1 MVTNH
6 KAVTT
11 NRYKGM
17 KINGKYSD
25 QELINAI
32 LNRENINNAIRF
44 MYDGYYRYLE
54 NYVLQNSGNGDDAAD
69 IIQETFLVFIKIVEE
84 NKYRQESGVKSFLYS
99 IVKNLWITELRKRKS
114 MGIRNEIFENTK
126 ESVSPDISYNLV
138 KHESNQLIMEL
149 FQSLGEKCKN
159 ILLLFYYEN
168 LPMKEI
174 MEKEDFSS
182 EQVLRN
188 KKHKCLKSLIE
199 KVQSDEK
206 TYSSVKNALQYVG

>member
-1 MVTNH
+1 
-6 KAVTT
+6 
-11 NRYKGM
+11 M
-17 KINGKYSD
+17 KKNGKYSD
-25 QELINAI
+25 QELITAI
-32 LNRENINNAIRF
+32 LNRENVNHAIRF

-54 NYVLQNSGNGDDAAD
+54 NYILQNSGNADDAAD

-126 ESVSPDISYNLV
+126 ESVSPDISHSLV
-138 KHESNQLIMEL
+138 RNESHQLIMEL

-188 KKHKCLKSLIE
+188 KKHKCLKSMIE
-199 KVQSDEK
+199 KVQADEK
-206 TYSSVKNALQYVG
+206 TYSTVKNALQYVG

>member
-1 MVTNH
+1 
-6 KAVTT
+6 
-11 NRYKGM
+11 M
-17 KINGKYSD
+17 KKNNTYSD
-25 QELINAI
+25 QELISAI
-32 LNRENINNAIRF
+32 TNKENVNQAIRF

-54 NYVLQNSGNGDDAAD
+54 NYVLQNSGSKDDAAD

-114 MGIRNEIFENTK
+114 MGIRNEIFENAK
-126 ESVSPDISYNLV
+126 ESVTPDISQSLV
-138 KHESNQLIMEL
+138 RHESHKLIMEL
-149 FQSLGEKCKN
+149 FQSLGHKCKN

-174 MEKEDFSS
+174 MEKEGFSS

-199 KVQSDEK
+199 KIQSDEK
-206 TYSSVKNALQYVG
+206 TYSTVKNALQYA

>member
-1 MVTNH
+1 
-6 KAVTT
+6 
-11 NRYKGM
+11 M
-17 KINGKYSD
+17 KKTEKYSD
-25 QELINAI
+25 QELISAI
-32 LNRENINNAIRF
+32 INRENINQAIRF

-54 NYVLQNSGNGDDAAD
+54 TYVLQNSGSTDDAAD
-69 IIQETFLVFIKIVEE
+69 MIQETFLVFIKVVEE

-99 IVKNLWITELRKRKS
+99 ILKNLWITELRKRKS
-114 MGIRNEIFENTK
+114 MGIRNEMFENAK
-126 ESVSPDISYNLV
+126 ESMAPDISHSLV
-138 KHESNQLIMEL
+138 RHESHQLVMEL
-149 FQSLGEKCKN
+149 FQSLGQKCKN

-199 KVQSDEK
+199 KIQSDEK
-206 TYSSVKNALQYVG
+206 TYSTVKNALQYAG

>member
-1 MVTNH
+1 MVTIRQ
-6 KAVTT
+6 AATT

-17 KINGKYSD
+17 KKTDKYSD
-25 QELINAI
+25 QELIRAI
-32 LNRENINNAIRF
+32 SSRENINPAIRF

-54 NYVLQNSGNGDDAAD
+54 NYVLQNSGSTDDAAD
-69 IIQETFLVFIKIVEE
+69 IIQETFLVFIKTVEE

-114 MGIRNEIFENTK
+114 MGVRNEIFENEK
-126 ESVSPDISYNLV
+126 ESVSQDISHSLV
-138 KHESNQLIMEL
+138 KHESHKLIMDL
-149 FQSLGEKCKN
+149 FQSLGDKCRN

-199 KVQSDEK
+199 KIQSDEK
-206 TYSSVKNALQYVG
+206 TYTTVKNSLLYAG